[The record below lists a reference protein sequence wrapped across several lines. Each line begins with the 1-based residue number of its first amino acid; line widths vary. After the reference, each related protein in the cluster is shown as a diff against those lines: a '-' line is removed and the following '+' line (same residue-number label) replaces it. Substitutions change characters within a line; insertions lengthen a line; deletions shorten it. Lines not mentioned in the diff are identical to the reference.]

1 MRRRRRRTIRVRLP
15 ELTTR
20 EAAALTYLL
29 DQLQVAMWFAY
40 DPQMSNLCER
50 EGIPLIATDSEHEQT
65 TDRKRG
71 R

>member
-1 MRRRRRRTIRVRLP
+1 MRRRRHRTIRVRLP

-20 EAAALTYLL
+20 EATALTYVL
-29 DQLQVAMWFAY
+29 DQLQVAMWSAY
-40 DPQMSNLCER
+40 DPQMSELCLR
-50 EGIPLIATDSEHEQT
+50 EGIPRISTDSERARI